1 MDPLPQGAPSLWEL
15 CGLHPQG
22 AQRPGATHQGCGAG
36 PQGSFCAEMLLET
49 LLAAGWRHHLLAQ
62 LYWDFQLLDSDG
74 DGRLP
79 PRDAELLL
87 REVPGMGAS
96 GPAWHSFLQE
106 HRHGLA
112 WRDIEAWI
120 SADPQPHPG
129 PAWAPGQGRRVEPG
143 TGCPSGTGAG
153 TEDSSLLGPWAM
165 HRPWQLLD
173 GFWDSA
179 PFQVVSRR
187 GALAG
192 PRLVAGRRAVPS
204 WTSGAEALWSRAAQP
219 EDPHPPPTAHP
230 ATVPALGPVS
240 LSEALLG
247 TGQPHWAHSA
257 PACLP
262 MVGTPGWVWVSG
274 CGAQPGEGLGGT
286 PQEMLCSE
294 PGALPAWELL
304 QRETGARQPHEQR
317 SPEAPG
323 PPQRGQRLLLAP
335 NALQRQGT
343 PQPEPEAQE
352 RGELETRQ
360 PRGSPPTAQRGL
372 QKAPGAQPLQGA
384 PQTEQA
390 ALEPQDP
397 QALEAQDQGEPR
409 AQKPQ
414 GHPHGEQVPLPLQW
428 TPQGDPVALE
438 PPEQREPLVLQPQ
451 QLDPPEP
458 PQRELGPRQAQG
470 VLQRNKTPL
479 GLLGALKP
487 QGSLGRDLAALQA
500 QEPWQ
505 REPEAGQ
512 SQDLRAGLGPMGLR
526 TPEPAQRQLETRQ
539 APGSPQREPGAP
551 ESLGVPQLQEVLR
564 REPQGQQA
572 PQACRL
578 WGAPQS
584 ELRAPQLQREPQAP
598 APQEVRG
605 PPEPLQPQ
613 GSLQSD
619 LELLQGEQGRPQEG
633 REPVGPVHQDPKGAE
648 PLLPWDTP
656 QSEPEPWGTQGA
668 QLPEPWGAQLMEPS
682 GAPQPQGAVLRD
694 PPWVHPQGLREL
706 RPAPVLGPGSIQA
719 QGMLHGEEL
728 PAPQLQ
734 PALPGE
740 ATPLE
745 LGPLWAQGHLQG
757 DPKVNQ
763 PRELAGPRIPQLHKT
778 PLGPLQPRESPE
790 LQELKG
796 EEAPQVPQLKGWG
809 PGASQPQGALLREA
823 LGPRELGGPQVLL
836 PQALIG
842 PEVAQPW
849 RALLL
854 EVEPAQH
861 REQEALEP
869 LEPQEPETEEP
880 QVSLQRELETEEPQ
894 VSLQR
899 ELETE
904 EPQVP
909 LQRETETEEPR
920 VSLQREPETE
930 EPQESLQWELETEKP
945 RESLQR
951 ETETEEPRVSLQRE
965 LETEEPQESL
975 QWEPEAL
982 EPQVSLQPESE
993 ALEPRVSLQRE
1004 PETEEPWVSLQLA
1017 GEALPAQGAVQWG
1030 RQAHQLLEPA
1040 EATGPSSPSPRH
1052 PGQSP
1057 GEALEWDQAVLG
1069 TGGCGASPGWADQ
1082 HSERGGEAMG
1092 PCWPGIPAPCGQLGG
1107 SPLRREKAFVRP
1119 SRREQQ
1125 EAVRRLAELQLEGGH
1140 KRRRDKERQLLRFQE
1155 RLSIARHR
1163 SVENLL
1169 GRPQPPA
1176 EPQLQEARAQ
1186 QREALKQ
1193 HLEQV
1198 KRVRTHGM
1206 QARGHRNTLSFQEL
1220 LEPLVPPGEE
1230 GSDLSRAGKA

>member
-1 MDPLPQGAPSLWEL
+1 MDPLPQEAPSLWEL

-36 PQGSFCAEMLLET
+36 PQGSFCTEMLLET

-112 WRDIEAWI
+112 WRDIEAWL
-120 SADPQPHPG
+120 SADRQPHPG
-129 PAWAPGQGRRVEPG
+129 PAWAPGQERRVEPG
-143 TGCPSGTGAG
+143 TCCPSGTGAG
-153 TEDSSLLGPWAM
+153 TKDSSLLCPWAT

-187 GALAG
+187 EALAG

-204 WTSGAEALWSRAAQP
+204 WTSGAETLWSRAAQVP
-219 EDPHPPPTAHP
+219 TQVDPA
-230 ATVPALGPVS
+230 GF
-240 LSEALLG
+240 
-247 TGQPHWAHSA
+247 GQ
-257 PACLP
+257 
-262 MVGTPGWVWVSG
+262 
-274 CGAQPGEGLGGT
+274 
-286 PQEMLCSE
+286 PQEMPCSE

-323 PPQRGQRLLLAP
+323 LPQREQRLLLAP
-335 NALQRQGT
+335 NVLQRQGT
-343 PQPEPEAQE
+343 PQPAPEAQE

-360 PRGSPPTAQRGL
+360 PRGSPPTAQWGL

-384 PQTEQA
+384 PQTERA

-397 QALEAQDQGEPR
+397 HALEAQDQGESR

-414 GHPHGEQVPLPLQW
+414 GRPHGEQVSLPVQW
-428 TPQGDPVALE
+428 TPQGDPAALE

-458 PQRELGPRQAQG
+458 PQRELGPHQAQG
-470 VLQRNKTPL
+470 VLQRDKTPL
-479 GLLGALKP
+479 GLLGALEP

-512 SQDLRAGLGPMGLR
+512 PQDLRAGLGPMGLR

-539 APGSPQREPGAP
+539 APGRPQREPGAP

-584 ELRAPQLQREPQAP
+584 ELSAPQLQWEPQAP

-668 QLPEPWGAQLMEPS
+668 QLPEPWGSQLKEPS

-728 PAPQLQ
+728 PAPRLQ

-763 PRELAGPRIPQLHKT
+763 PRELGGPRIPQLHKT

-809 PGASQPQGALLREA
+809 PGACQPQGALLREPGSRA
-823 LGPRELGGPQVLL
+823 LGSRELGGPQVLL

-880 QVSLQRELETEEPQ
+880 QVSLQRELETEEPRE
-894 VSLQR
+894 SLQR
-899 ELETE
+899 EA
-904 EPQVP
+904 
-909 LQRETETEEPR
+909 ETEEPR
-920 VSLQREPETE
+920 VSLQ
-930 EPQESLQWELETEKP
+930 QEA
-945 RESLQR
+945 
-951 ETETEEPRVSLQRE
+951 ETEEPRVSLQQE
-965 LETEEPQESL
+965 PETEEPRVSL
-975 QWEPEAL
+975 QPEPEAL
-982 EPQVSLQPESE
+982 EPQVSLQPEPE
-993 ALEPRVSLQRE
+993 ALEPRVSLQRELEALEPQVSLQQE

-1017 GEALPAQGAVQWG
+1017 GEVLPAQGALQWG

-1040 EATGPSSPSPRH
+1040 KATGPSPPSPGH
-1052 PGQSP
+1052 PDQSP
-1057 GEALEWDQAVLG
+1057 GEALKWDQAVLG
-1069 TGGCGASPGWADQ
+1069 TGDCGASPGWADQ
-1082 HSERGGEAMG
+1082 HSKRGEEAMG
-1092 PCWPGIPAPCGQLGG
+1092 PCWPGLPAPCGWLRG
-1107 SPLRREKAFVRP
+1107 SPLRREKAFIRP

-1125 EAVRRLAELQLEGGH
+1125 EAVRRLAELRLEGGH
-1140 KRRRDKERQLLRFQE
+1140 KHRRDKERQLLRFQE

-1163 SVENLL
+1163 TVENLL
-1169 GRPQPPA
+1169 GRPQPAA

-1198 KRVRTHGM
+1198 KWARTHGM

-1220 LEPLVPPGEE
+1220 LEPLVAPGEE
-1230 GSDLSRAGKA
+1230 GSDLSPAGKA